1 MLRRCMSVAAI
12 RKALAASLPKNLDQ
26 TYDQI
31 LSQIDEL
38 HQAEVMKI
46 LQAVTVTIKP
56 LTLEEV
62 VEILA
67 VNLDSTPPVFERDS
81 RLLDPRNILS
91 MCSSLVATFAGPQ
104 WSKIGRRGQP
114 RSVSVLRLAHA
125 SVADYLT
132 QSKYT
137 SHSEFHFT
145 KLSARL
151 LMAQVCLGYLMNPEF
166 SDGHDKRQY
175 KLRMDAYPFLKHC
188 ATYWPMY
195 LQRENDD
202 PEDYLDQRTKDVLQ
216 AFLATSKMSDGGNFA
231 FWVGTLIP
239 ASPLNYIQNTQP
251 LYYAASFGLTEA
263 VRIILETE
271 KDIDIDALGG
281 RAHSSALH
289 VATYRE
295 HIDVVR
301 LLLERGADPNLPN
314 NIGETPYY
322 WAASNAN
329 EDLIELLKRYGSD
342 CKRWGRNQVRRGRVE
357 GFAEFPLQFAE

>member
-1 MLRRCMSVAAI
+1 MSVAAI
-12 RKALAASLPKNLDQ
+12 RKALAAGLPKNLEQ

-31 LSQIDEL
+31 LSQIDEFY
-38 HQAEVMKI
+38 QAEVMKT
-46 LQAVTVTIKP
+46 LQAITVTVKP

-67 VNLDSTPPVFERDS
+67 ANLDSTPPIFELDS

-91 MCSSLVATFAGPQ
+91 MCSPLVATFTVPQ
-104 WSKIGRRGQP
+104 WSKIGRLGQL
-114 RSVSVLRLAHA
+114 RSGSVLRLAHA

-151 LMAQVCLGYLMNPEF
+151 FMAQVCLVYLMNPEF
-166 SDGHDKRQY
+166 SNGHDRRQF
-175 KLRMDAYPFLKHC
+175 KPRLDAYPLIKHC
-188 ATYWPMY
+188 ASHWPKY
-195 LQRENDD
+195 LQRESDD
-202 PEDYLDQRTKDVLQ
+202 PEDHIDQKTKDILQ
-216 AFLATSKMSDGGNFA
+216 AFLATSKMPNGGNFA

-239 ASPLNYIQNTQP
+239 ASPLNYIQKTQP
-251 LYYAASFGLTEA
+251 LYYAASFGLTEV

-271 KDIDIDALGG
+271 KDIDIDAFGG
-281 RAHSSALH
+281 RAHASALH

-301 LLLERGADPNLPN
+301 LLLEKGADPNLPN
-314 NIGETPYY
+314 NVGETPYY
-322 WAASNAN
+322 WAAWNHN
-329 EDLIELLKRYGSD
+329 EDMLELLKRYGSD
-342 CKRWGRNQVRRGRVE
+342 GKRFRHDQVRRGRVE
-357 GFAEFPLQFAE
+357 NFADSLHSEPIN

>member
-1 MLRRCMSVAAI
+1 M
-12 RKALAASLPKNLDQ
+12 RKALTAGLPKNLDQ

-31 LSQIDEL
+31 LSQIDEF
-38 HQAEVMKI
+38 HQAEVMKT
-46 LQAVTVTIKP
+46 LQAITVTVEP

-67 VNLDSTPPVFERDS
+67 VNLDSNPPVFELDS
-81 RLLDPRNILS
+81 RILDPRNILT
-91 MCSSLVATFAGPQ
+91 MCSSLVTKFMVPQ
-104 WSKIGRRGQP
+104 WRRIGRRGLP
-114 RSVSVLRLAHA
+114 RSGFVLRLAHA

-132 QSKYT
+132 QSKST

-151 LMAQVCLGYLMNPEF
+151 FMAQVCLGYLMNPEF
-166 SDGHDKRQY
+166 SSGHDKSQY
-175 KLRMDAYPFLKHC
+175 KPRKDAYPFLKHC
-188 ATYWPMY
+188 ASYWPMY

-202 PEDYLDQRTKDVLQ
+202 PEDYIDQRTKDILQ
-216 AFLATSKMSDGGNFA
+216 AFLATSKMPNGGNFA

-239 ASPLNYIQNTQP
+239 SSPLNYIQNTQP
-251 LYYAASFGLTEA
+251 LYYAASFGLTE
-263 VRIILETE
+263 VVQIILETE

-301 LLLERGADPNLPN
+301 LLLEKGADPDLPN
-314 NIGETPYY
+314 NVGETPYY
-322 WAASNAN
+322 WAAAHDD
-329 EDLIELLKRYGSD
+329 EDMIELLKSYGSNGS
-342 CKRWGRNQVRRGRVE
+342 RWGKKGKVKLGRIE
-357 GFAEFPLQFAE
+357 NFAEVSLHSEPIN